1 MNINSVMNKFSCLC
15 EILKKA
21 PIDILC
27 IDGTKLDSSFP
38 DAKFK
43 TDGHQFPL

>member
-1 MNINSVMNKFSCLC
+1 MNINSVMNKFSALC

-21 PIDILC
+21 PMDILC
-27 IDGTKLDSSFP
+27 IDGTKLDSSFL

-43 TDGHQFPL
+43 IDGYQFPL